1 MEPYSQLEKGF
12 IREEETKASPSK
24 KSYVQILA
32 VSLLIISG
40 VLSYAIFGKREN
52 GDSGKAPAAAQR
64 IIQLDV
70 MNGCGAKGISAKF
83 TNYLRTR
90 GFDVVEMKNYKTFS
104 VSHTLVIDRVG
115 DLAAARHVADAL
127 GVPDEHVIQQIN
139 PDYFVDVSVV
149 IGADYLS
156 LRSAN

>member
-1 MEPYSQLEKGF
+1 MEPHEHVGHEPALDEVGQ
-12 IREEETKASPSK
+12 A
-24 KSYVQILA
+24 
-32 VSLLIISG
+32 SLLKRLFPNVLTISLLVIG
-40 VLSYAIFGKREN
+40 AVLGYAFLGKTET
-52 GDSGKAPAAAQR
+52 GDAVKAPAAAQR

-70 MNGCGAKGISAKF
+70 MNGCGVKGISAKF
-83 TNYLRTR
+83 TKYLRMH

-115 DLAAARHVADAL
+115 DLSAARHVANAL
-127 GVPDEHVIQQIN
+127 GVPENHVVQQIN

-149 IGADYLS
+149 IGADYPS